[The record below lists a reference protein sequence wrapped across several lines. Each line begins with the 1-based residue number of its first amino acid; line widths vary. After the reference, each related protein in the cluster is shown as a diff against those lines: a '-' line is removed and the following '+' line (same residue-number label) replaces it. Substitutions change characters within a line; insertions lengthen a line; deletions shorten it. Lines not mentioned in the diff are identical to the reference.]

1 MKKNPYE
8 LRFDIYSAAENRLQQ
23 RYCDELDDFRR
34 NAEIIHN
41 SSDNINNLAI
51 SDTTTNIRPK
61 FPSLEEVFD
70 EASKIKSFV
79 ENKDNS

>member
-34 NAEIIHN
+34 NSN
-41 SSDNINNLAI
+41 DNINNLAI

>member
-8 LRFDIYSAAENRLQQ
+8 LRFDIYTAAESRLQQ

-34 NAEIIHN
+34 TVDIIHESN
-41 SSDNINNLAI
+41 D
-51 SDTTTNIRPK
+51 DMGVVTTDFGSATRPK

-70 EASKIKSFV
+70 EANKIKSFV
-79 ENKDNS
+79 ENKDS